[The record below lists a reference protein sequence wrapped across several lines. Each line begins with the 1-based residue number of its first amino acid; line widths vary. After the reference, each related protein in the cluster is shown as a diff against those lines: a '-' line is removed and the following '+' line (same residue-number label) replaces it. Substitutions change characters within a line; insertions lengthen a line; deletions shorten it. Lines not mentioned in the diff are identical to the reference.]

1 MKSMILV
8 AAVLSLT
15 AGAALAGEGNGDPF
29 PFAAGTAAVADVP
42 TSPTQM
48 TGQTP
53 LMTKMPPN
61 SVPYGRTA
69 MEATLR
75 QYATVPVS
83 GGTLVPSDG
92 TQGAVQTAN
101 SAPPGF
107 HEGTA
112 ADQRADALQRYL
124 AQQQRGNAN
133 HAYAHYNQAGRAAAG
148 G

>member
-1 MKSMILV
+1 MKSMIFV

-15 AGAALAGEGNGDPF
+15 AGAAFAGEGNDDPF
-29 PFAAGTAAVADVP
+29 PFAAGTAVVADVP

-61 SVPYGRTA
+61 SVPYGRTT

-75 QYATVPVS
+75 QYATVPVT
-83 GGTLVPSDG
+83 GGTLLPSDG
-92 TQGAVQTAN
+92 SEGAVQTAN

-107 HEGTA
+107 QEGTA
-112 ADQRADALQRYL
+112 ADQRADALQRYS
-124 AQQQRGNAN
+124 AQHQHGNAVRG
-133 HAYAHYNQAGRAAAG
+133 YAHYNQTGRAAAG